1 MMAEVTGTKVQD
13 ASASAA
19 QRTRELA
26 DEHAKSICVRTDRM
40 FAGLMVLQWLGGIA
54 AALWI
59 APRTWSGSFS
69 QTHLHVWAAVLL
81 GGAISA
87 FPVALAL
94 KRPGWVVTRHVIAV
108 AQALTS
114 ALLIHLTGGRIETHF
129 HVFGSLAFLAFYRDV
144 PVLISASAVVAL
156 DHALRGLY
164 WPESVYGLLAVEPW
178 RWVEHAGW
186 VVFEDVFL
194 TISIVQSRR
203 EMLEI
208 AERQTRVEVA
218 NRELEA
224 FSYSVS
230 HDLRAPVRHISGF
243 AELVRRRLATRP
255 DEQTQRYLGRI
266 SSSAEKMG
274 KLIDDLLVFSRMG
287 RAEFQAT
294 RVRLD
299 DLISDVR
306 RELQPQTE
314 GRHIDWDISPLPEIQ
329 GDPAMLRLVVS
340 NLLSNAVKY
349 TGKRAEAHI
358 QIGSLQDDGELVIF
372 VRDNGAGFDMQYADK
387 LFGVFER
394 LHRAE
399 EFDGSGIGLANVRR
413 IVHRHGG
420 RTWAEGEVGKGATFY
435 FTLPR
440 SGEHLQ

>member
-1 MMAEVTGTKVQD
+1 MMAEVAGTKVQD
-13 ASASAA
+13 VPTSADRRA
-19 QRTRELA
+19 RELI
-26 DEHAKSICVRTDRM
+26 DEHAKSIWVRTDRM

-54 AALWI
+54 AAFWLS
-59 APRTWSGSFS
+59 PRTWSGSVS
-69 QTHLHVWAAVLL
+69 QTHVHVWAAVFL

-156 DHALRGLY
+156 DHALRGLF
-164 WPESVYGLLAVEPW
+164 WPESVYGMLAVEPW

-194 TISIVQSRR
+194 VISIVQSRR

-208 AERQTRVEVA
+208 AERQTRVEVT

-230 HDLRAPVRHISGF
+230 HDLRAPLRHISGF
-243 AELVRRRLATRP
+243 AELVRRRLAARP
-255 DEQTQRYLGRI
+255 DEQTQRYLEQI
-266 SSSAEKMG
+266 STSAQSMG
-274 KLIDDLLVFSRMG
+274 KLIDDLLIFSRMG

-299 DLISDVR
+299 ELISDVC
-306 RELQPQTE
+306 RELQPQTD
-314 GRHIDWDISPLPEIQ
+314 GRNIEWEISPLPETQ
-329 GDPAMLRLVVS
+329 GDPAMLRLVLS
-340 NLLSNAVKY
+340 NLISNAVKY
-349 TGKRAEAHI
+349 TGKQSEARI
-358 QIGSLQDDGELVIF
+358 EVGWLNQPRELVIF

-387 LFGVFER
+387 LFGVFQR
-394 LHRAE
+394 LHRVE
-399 EFDGSGIGLANVRR
+399 EFAGSGIGLANVRR

-440 SGEHLQ
+440 SAESLQ